1 VGMRLDLHD
10 LPLRGGE
17 RHETNCGAEL
27 APLILGGVE
36 YLVVLPHG
44 VDIAVDRAAGGYL
57 VNVSAKAK
65 LYGPCARCLCAVA
78 LEVGAEE
85 REFAPTA
92 GGTWDEAD
100 LSPFIE
106 DLVVDVEAIAREAV
120 ILALPAQ
127 MLCAPTC
134 KGLCAQCGRDL
145 NVGECGCVGLEI
157 SQQMG

>member
-1 VGMRLDLHD
+1 MRLDLHD

-78 LEVGAEE
+78 LEVG
-85 REFAPTA
+85 
-92 GGTWDEAD
+92 EAD

-145 NVGECGCVGLEI
+145 NVGDCGCVGLEI